1 MNLLRIIVVTIIFT
15 TFANRAFSVDRR
27 FEACE
32 PQTCGNGPHIS
43 YPFWLSGKQESCGYP
58 SFKIT
63 CNEKHPVFSISDDDY
78 IIREIFYS
86 NHSFVLANAAVYD
99 DKCPLPQHNFSLD
112 RTPFNYS
119 SDHVKFSF
127 FYDCPEDDSEYMLS
141 YPIDCAS
148 NGSHHSFATFH
159 KELVERMNYSL
170 NSCRSSVHLPFDG
183 AANVDALM
191 QMNYTEILKMGFILN
206 WTAQNCSNCER
217 SGGRCGFDDNE
228 FVCFCSDRPHVKTCD
243 DGVDN
248 NSLNWKRKVIVGV
261 CTAVATV
268 AIMCVIFFVYQRRN
282 RKLNDPSS
290 LVTRSILSSTYSM
303 DDDMEKGS
311 TYHGV
316 HIFSYKELEEA
327 TNYFDSAKVL
337 GDGGFGTVYHGNVRD
352 GRAVAVK
359 RLYENNFKRVEQFM
373 NEIEILARLRH
384 QNLVLLYG
392 CTSRHCRELL
402 LVYEYIPNGTLA
414 EHLHGEKAK
423 PGALPWLTRIKI
435 AIETAKAL
443 SYLHASDIIHRDVK
457 TTNILLD
464 NFFCVKV
471 ADFGLSRLF
480 PLNVTHISTA
490 PQGTPGYVDPEY
502 NECYQLTS
510 KSDVYSFGVV
520 LIELISSM
528 PAVDITRHRHE
539 INLSTMAINKIQK
552 HTLHELVDPY
562 LGFESDSR
570 TRKMIIAVAELA
582 FRCLNSDKDLR
593 PSMIEVLNELKRI
606 QSDDFDIQKAEEIDI
621 SAIDIVPLKSD
632 PLPASPDSVAFKWT
646 SVSTTPNAS
655 G

>member
-1 MNLLRIIVVTIIFT
+1 MNLLRIIVVTIVFT

-99 DKCPLPQHNFSLD
+99 DKCPLPQHNLSLD

-119 SDHVKFSF
+119 SDHVNFSF
-127 FYDCPEDDSEYMLS
+127 FYDCPEDPSEYMLS

-170 NSCRSSVHLPFDG
+170 DSCRSSVHLPFDG

-243 DGVDN
+243 DGTSVVKLSLLVVIEFFRKTAHSKDFFCSVCAYN
-248 NSLNWKRKVIVGV
+248 NAWNWKRKVIVGV

-290 LVTRSILSSTYSM
+290 LVTRSILLSTYSM

-384 QNLVLLYG
+384 QNLVLLY
-392 CTSRHCRELL
+392 
-402 LVYEYIPNGTLA
+402 
-414 EHLHGEKAK
+414 
-423 PGALPWLTRIKI
+423 
-435 AIETAKAL
+435 
-443 SYLHASDIIHRDVK
+443 
-457 TTNILLD
+457 
-464 NFFCVKV
+464 
-471 ADFGLSRLF
+471 
-480 PLNVTHISTA
+480 
-490 PQGTPGYVDPEY
+490 
-502 NECYQLTS
+502 
-510 KSDVYSFGVV
+510 
-520 LIELISSM
+520 
-528 PAVDITRHRHE
+528 AVDITRHRHE

-562 LGFESDSR
+562 IGFESDSR

-606 QSDDFDIQKAEEIDI
+606 QSDDFDIQKAEDIDI